1 MHPSNLMRRLG
12 YSTVLAISITAGCA
26 SITGSNS
33 QSMTVTAI
41 CDSSKVIKGAFCT
54 LVNDKGQWFIETPG
68 SVLVQK
74 SFGDLTINCKYGE
87 SMGMA
92 VLKSSGNVN
101 VWGNAL
107 AGGIIGAAVDSST
120 GAGFNYQPMVTVQ
133 LTGSCKHLN

>member
-1 MHPSNLMRRLG
+1 MHPSNLIRRLG
-12 YSTVLAISITAGCA
+12 YTTILGMSIIVGCA

-87 SMGMA
+87 STGMA

-101 VWGNAL
+101 IWGNAL

-133 LTGSCKHLN
+133 LTGSCKH

>member
-1 MHPSNLMRRLG
+1 MHPSSEMIRLS
-12 YSTVLAISITAGCA
+12 YATMLAASMTFGCA

-41 CDSSKVIKGAFCT
+41 CESSKVVKGAFCT
-54 LVNDKGQWFIETPG
+54 LANDKGQWFIETPG

-87 SMGMA
+87 SAGNV

-101 VWGNAL
+101 IWGNAL

-120 GAGFNYQPMVTVQ
+120 GAGFNYQPIATVQ
-133 LTGSCKHLN
+133 LTGPCKNLN

>member
-1 MHPSNLMRRLG
+1 MHPNNEIRHLG
-12 YSTVLAISITAGCA
+12 YAAMLVASMTFGCA
-26 SITGSNS
+26 SVTGSNS
-33 QSMTVTAI
+33 QSLTVTAI
-41 CDSSKVIKGAFCT
+41 CESSKVIKGAFCT
-54 LVNDKGQWFIETPG
+54 LMNDKGQWFIETPG

-87 SMGMA
+87 SVGIA

-101 VWGNAL
+101 IWGNAL
-107 AGGIIGAAVDSST
+107 AGGVIGAAVDSST